1 MTSYEA
7 EPKFV
12 LITSI
17 NPKEKAPYVAKADK
31 RKVEYEKTMKAYNK
45 KLKEGPKEGEEFD
58 KSVSEV
64 SEEADADNRSDEVS
78 SLILLS
84 CLTSLFVNCFVYGS
98 V

>member
-17 NPKEKAPYVAKADK
+17 NPKVVGGEALYVAKADK
-31 RKVEYEKTMKAYNK
+31 RKVKYEKTMKAYNK

-64 SEEADADNRSDEVS
+64 SEEANADNRSDE
-78 SLILLS
+78 
-84 CLTSLFVNCFVYGS
+84 
-98 V
+98 